1 MKIYSES
8 IPLQSAKKRE
18 AINVS
23 SRIKAAVEK
32 STFRDGIAVVSSLHS
47 DCAVVLLQD
56 DPGILNQLDR
66 ALDHLASSEDDDLAL
81 RSAEQNPA
89 AHIQGALLGQRV
101 VIPFS
106 DGRVDLGPREAAF
119 FVELDGIRPRQ
130 VVVKILGE

>member
-8 IPLQSAKKRE
+8 VPLQSAKKRE
-18 AINVS
+18 AINIS

-32 STFRDGIAVVSSLHS
+32 STFRDGIAVVSSLHA

-56 DPGILNQLDR
+56 DPSI
-66 ALDHLASSEDDDLAL
+66 LDHLDRTLDRLAPPDDLAPD
-81 RSAEQNPA
+81 SDEHNPA

-106 DGRVDLGPREAAF
+106 DGRLDLGPREAVF
-119 FVELDGIRPRQ
+119 FFELDGIRPRR
-130 VVVKILGE
+130 VIVKIIGE